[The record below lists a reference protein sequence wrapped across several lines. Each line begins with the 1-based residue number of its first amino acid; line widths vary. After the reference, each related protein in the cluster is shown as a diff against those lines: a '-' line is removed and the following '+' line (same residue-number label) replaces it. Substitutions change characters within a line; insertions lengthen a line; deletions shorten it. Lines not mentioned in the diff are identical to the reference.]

1 MRSVFTFA
9 FVVLTAGVSFGGSEP
24 QSVLVNKEAAAAPCN
39 GGCCDGNCSSGPQLI
54 CVGDQCGNSRLY
66 SANSQSSESCRNRLF
81 GGKVVRKTTRTVVKP
96 VRR

>member
-24 QSVLVNKEAAAAPCN
+24 QSVLVNKEAAAAPC
-39 GGCCDGNCSSGPQLI
+39 SGPQLI